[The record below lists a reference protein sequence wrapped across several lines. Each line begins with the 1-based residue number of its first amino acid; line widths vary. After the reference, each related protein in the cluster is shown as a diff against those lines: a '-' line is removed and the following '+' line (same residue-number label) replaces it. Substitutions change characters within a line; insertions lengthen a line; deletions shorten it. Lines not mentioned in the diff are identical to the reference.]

1 MSANATE
8 EPIKLTDDGKY
19 VIMPVNVFRNREINL
34 LKLEDKVQVLE
45 KALAEERQ
53 AYDEWQ
59 AEFDQ
64 LAEALNAEREAY
76 HQLEMANLKD
86 KFTWGLGGI
95 LIGAVIALA
104 VD

>member
-53 AYDEWQ
+53 AYDEWK
-59 AEFDQ
+59 AELDQ
-64 LAEALNAEREAY
+64 LAEALNAEREAR
-76 HQLEMANLKD
+76 HELEIVNIKD
-86 KFTWGLGGI
+86 KFQWGLFGI
-95 LIGAVIALA
+95 VIGAGIVLVA
-104 VD
+104 D